1 MNEVIG
7 INFDSGNRIYY
18 FSTNKLNL
26 KKGDNVVV
34 ETEKVDE
41 KTKAKEDTVLRTEPE
56 AGESIK
62 LGNQIKIIIPE
73 VEYKYPDFTKGYTL
87 AKIEEFAK
95 KHELKLEIKYQESST
110 LKEGTIIKQSRAANS
125 VVTPGATL
133 TITISIVPEAD
144 DPEAGTDDTGE

>member
-1 MNEVIG
+1 MKDFVGQNYLEA
-7 INFDSGNRIYY
+7 
-18 FSTNKLNL
+18 
-26 KKGDNVVV
+26 KGKIEIECQCNVVV
-34 ETEKVDE
+34 ETKKVDE
-41 KTKAKEDTVLRTEPE
+41 KSKVKEDQVLETVPK
-56 AGESIK
+56 AGEETK
-62 LGNQIKIIIPE
+62 LGEQITIIIPE